1 MRLNRMLT
9 VSALV
14 AVMFGPGMSAPAGA
28 RAAVVNQQDRV
39 FLVASHQGDMAEI
52 LSGADAASAGTC
64 SQVRQL
70 GSMLVA
76 DHTRLYQQGAA
87 VADGQA
93 VLVPP
98 TPDPAQTRVVT
109 ETARRQGADFD
120 RAWLRMQEDFHRQT
134 LHAGTQEAAAGSSP
148 QVTALARATAPVIAH
163 HLMLVQQAMSQ
174 C

>member
-52 LSGADAASAGTC
+52 LSGADAAAAGMC
-64 SQVRQL
+64 PQVRQL

-87 VADGQA
+87 VADDQA
-93 VLVPP
+93 VLLPP
-98 TPDPAQTRVVT
+98 VPDPEQTGLVT

-120 RAWLRMQEDFHRQT
+120 RTWLRMQEDFHLQT
-134 LHAGTQEAAAGSSP
+134 LQAGAQEAAAGSSP
-148 QVTALARATAPVIAH
+148 RVTALARATAPVIDH
-163 HLMLVQQAMSQ
+163 HLTLVRQAMSR